1 MFQYLVSN
9 KTIYDYIN
17 QQPML
22 ENYLYEFWSLITDY
36 VVPNIYPFRYYISTY
51 GRVYDA
57 KKNILIA
64 ISLGTNGYLRLSLA
78 LNQPYLKITK
88 HPHRLVMLTFK
99 PIYNSYLFEVNH
111 KDGRKTNNF
120 IGNLEWNTHSQN
132 MQHAYNT
139 GLLESRVS
147 IGEENPNVKYTE
159 NQVRIVCEC
168 LQKNMKY
175 KDISDILGV
184 EHTESVS
191 CFISDIKNRK
201 TWTHI
206 SKDYIFLE
214 NRPNQIF
221 TDELIH
227 KICKYLEKGYSTKNI
242 IYMIYIEN
250 SKSENLIEE
259 EKEQYR
265 RLINTIKSKNA
276 HTRISKNY
284 NL

>member
-1 MFQYLVSN
+1 
-9 KTIYDYIN
+9 
-17 QQPML
+17 
-22 ENYLYEFWSLITDY
+22 
-36 VVPNIYPFRYYISTY
+36 
-51 GRVYDA
+51 
-57 KKNILIA
+57 
-64 ISLGTNGYLRLSLA
+64 
-78 LNQPYLKITK
+78 
-88 HPHRLVMLTFK
+88 
-99 PIYNSYLFEVNH
+99 
-111 KDGRKTNNF
+111 
-120 IGNLEWNTHSQN
+120 